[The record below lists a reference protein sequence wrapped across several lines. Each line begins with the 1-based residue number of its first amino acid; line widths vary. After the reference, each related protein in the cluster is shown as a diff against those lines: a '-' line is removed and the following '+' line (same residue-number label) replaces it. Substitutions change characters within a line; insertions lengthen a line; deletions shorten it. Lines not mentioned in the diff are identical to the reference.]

1 MKGIKKGLAILL
13 VLCTLLSMVVMT
25 GAAAPQ
31 SDDVGDAQTMAADSG
46 TFYKIVHLDCGR
58 KYFTKNW
65 IIALINEMAEDGYN
79 QLELAFGNDGLRFL
93 LNDMSFTANGTTYE
107 HNTVVSAVEAG
118 NSAQNTSGDSSWLT
132 QAEMD
137 EIITAADAKGIEIV
151 PLLNLPGHANAILDI
166 FNDQYNASGS
176 NNTFDVTNAEG
187 LEAAMAIFQKYVDYF
202 ASKGCKFFNFG
213 ADEYANDASG
223 SFSFSRLSSTDYQK
237 FVAFINSLASYI
249 EGKSMTPRA
258 FNDGLYYGNYNS
270 VSIYTNI
277 QCCYW
282 SSGWGG
288 YNVASASTIA
298 GKGHAMINTNGD
310 FYYVL
315 GKTDQFDS
323 GYSYASNFSNTDF
336 MGSTVSNPAGS
347 MFCIWCDYPNA
358 ETEQTIAANTRMTL
372 RAMAARMN
380 GQSIDNLSN
389 DVVPGGFNADGSI
402 DQTASAPSIQVDG
415 SGVATSGVTMT
426 KNVSKTLT
434 LSNGESAT
442 WTSSDEAVI
451 TLTSAARS
459 TEVIGSSVTATAVS
473 NGTATV
479 TATLSD
485 GTALTTTFNVTDA
498 DETITLTAGGTDT
511 RTQPDVNNADNVNRS
526 NLDASIATVMV
537 TGKDAVAATT
547 EYTQASVTCN
557 NLISS
562 DQSNWTAVSGYY
574 YTPDG
579 TNYYPV
585 YAKRSSSWSWSSWAY
600 TYTYTWGYS
609 TTSST
614 SNVTQI
620 GTQSTTG
627 TSATPNITVYTK
639 TEVPPVSASTTITFT
654 GVAPGTTYVTVGDI
668 TYQIVVNYKEENVNA
683 IVGQPTT
690 VSVSGTLDA
699 SELDTGIAYV
709 SVSNGTMTVTGIA
722 EGRTSVTVGD
732 TIYTIIVTTEDLS
745 TVTPLTV
752 EYWITNG
759 RPTDSADNNSTTVA
773 AGNAYSEDGV
783 EVTSFVPANT
793 TKETRTLQ
801 YWRCRLLDKTRS
813 NSSTSGTEGQTED
826 AGDDE
831 TYNGV
836 AFTKVR
842 YWNGTWAVYTE
853 NSEWVSIT
861 RDHQLVAYYLEIL
874 PVADELVVTAADWGK
889 KGDGSTSG
897 DYLEPSSSCTVSIQV
912 VYEDG
917 TTNPASTTAVDLKSS
932 TIAYG
937 YWSNGRGVG
946 TLNLTGLEGYQIWK
960 IEAETGSETYASSS
974 STWGSFTVN
983 SFTWDNNAMTVYEGD
998 PVDSYVIHNDSHS
1011 PSKEGYYA
1019 NLMWDENY
1027 EAILIKVYVKAKPTD
1042 DSLKVVYYDEKFND
1056 ELYSYNINVKNG
1068 VTFVDITPPP
1078 GTFTE
1083 NNARIDV
1090 TGCGIENTLGVTQ
1103 KFQTDLTKVPEAVGK
1118 YKSDLYT
1125 YTGSVISDDGK
1136 TLYLYYTI
1144 NTEALS
1150 PMFVV
1155 DFGLPFQFDL
1165 SQVVNSVDTVQSVSV
1180 TEGTRYGTLSYDG
1193 ATRQF
1198 TYTPT
1203 KALRGIDVLTIN
1215 ITFDGAT
1222 AATTTNVGVM
1232 PATTVYYE
1240 EGFAVPYNASA
1251 TGGSKGTG
1259 QQATESA
1266 GSKVNVYGYD
1276 AAYAETVGDSNNS
1289 VMTLTAGK
1297 GAATFTFTGT
1307 GVDIYTRSTTET
1319 GSLMIR
1325 VVDGNGA
1332 LVKVLSVNT
1341 VMKNGGTDATDDQE
1355 VTAYNVP
1362 VVSLS
1367 GLAHGTYTLQIAAVK
1382 SGGAGAKDVYIDGFR
1397 VHGTLENQ
1405 ANDVYTADQEDS
1417 PVFIELRDEVLTAQN
1432 VSTGSS
1438 QYANQIA
1445 ENVISQVYAA
1455 SNSTTG
1461 AVIMSNNAKLST
1473 TDVQD
1478 LLDNGPKNE
1487 IYLQP
1492 NQALTFKVTTNRVV
1506 QIGLKALDKATTY
1519 AINNGKDQPLNAST
1533 DMFYEVKGKTDDA
1546 TEQTITITNTGNGI
1560 LSITELKICDDPNA
1574 TLGELTAEDLIPALV
1589 SLGYE
1594 VEPVDAEAALNI
1606 TVQAGDQT
1614 VTTQL
1619 TATGTAGESHIF
1631 TAAEIKAAAEA
1642 VLPDDYTLDGVTFED
1657 VTVVCGEQGET
1668 SYTAEAVQNP
1678 TPDQPTKVIQKLLAV
1693 IKNIF
1698 KRLFRWL

>member
-25 GAAAPQ
+25 GAGTADTAQDAPTAQ
-31 SDDVGDAQTMAADSG
+31 STNDN
-46 TFYKIVHLDCGR
+46 FYKIVHLDCGR
-58 KYFTKNW
+58 KYFTKDW
-65 IIALINEMAEDGYN
+65 IIALINEMAADGYN
-79 QLELAFGNDGLRFL
+79 QLQLAFGNDGLRFL
-93 LNDMSFTANGTTYE
+93 LDDMSFTVNGMPYN
-107 HNTVVSAVEAG
+107 HNTVVSRVENG
-118 NSAQNTSGDSSWLT
+118 NQNQNNSNDSRWLT
-132 QAEMD
+132 QTEMD
-137 EIITAADAKGIEIV
+137 EIINAAQAKGIEIV

-166 FNDQYNASGS
+166 FEDQYNVSGS
-176 NNTFDVTNAEG
+176 QNTFDVTNQEG
-187 LEAAMAIFQKYVDYF
+187 LNAAMEVFKKYVDYF
-202 ASKGCKFFNFG
+202 AGKGCKFFNFG
-213 ADEYANDASG
+213 ADEYANDATDG
-223 SFSFSRLSSTDYQK
+223 SFSFSRLSSTDYQQ
-237 FVAFINSLASYI
+237 FVTFINGLASYI
-249 EGKSMTPRA
+249 EGKRMTPRA
-258 FNDGLYYGNYNS
+258 FNDGLYYGQYNS
-270 VSIYTNI
+270 VDIDTKI

-282 SSGWGG
+282 SAGWNG
-288 YNVASASTIA
+288 YNVASAKTIA
-298 GKGHAMINTNGD
+298 DKRHAMINTHGNY
-310 FYYVL
+310 YYVL
-315 GKTDQFDS
+315 GKDDAFDND
-323 GYSYASNFSNTDF
+323 YHYASGWNNTEF
-336 MGSTVSNPAGS
+336 MGGTVNNPVGS
-347 MFCIWCDYPNA
+347 MFCIWCDFPEA
-358 ETEQTIAANTRMTL
+358 ETEIQVAQKTRLVL
-372 RAMAARMN
+372 RAMAAEMSGGDAN
-380 GQSIDNLSN
+380 SIDSST
-389 DVVPGGFNADGSI
+389 VVSGGFNADGTINKTSGGDTAATQNKTITVTVGDTATATIEGADYSNNI
-402 DQTASAPSIQVDG
+402 DQTELDENTATVSATHTQVSGGKTTQEVTAIMSGKQYLILNTRKSALLTSTTRETGLALSGALSADSTELWTITKSGSGYTIKNASNQYLTIGNGSASVRNNAATLSLKHASGTWTIAQTNNDGQYYLNDYRNRSEGYAAGWDG
-415 SGVATSGVTMT
+415 SGAS
-426 KNVSKTLT
+426 
-434 LSNGESAT
+434 
-442 WTSSDEAVI
+442 
-451 TLTSAARS
+451 
-459 TEVIGSSVTATAVS
+459 
-473 NGTATV
+473 
-479 TATLSD
+479 
-485 GTALTTTFNVTDA
+485 TDA
-498 DETITLTAGGTDT
+498 GSQWKIYEIVETA
-511 RTQPDVNNADNVNRS
+511 
-526 NLDASIATVMV
+526 
-537 TGKDAVAATT
+537 
-547 EYTQASVTCN
+547 
-557 NLISS
+557 
-562 DQSNWTAVSGYY
+562 
-574 YTPDG
+574 
-579 TNYYPV
+579 
-585 YAKRSSSWSWSSWAY
+585 
-600 TYTYTWGYS
+600 
-609 TTSST
+609 
-614 SNVTQI
+614 
-620 GTQSTTG
+620 
-627 TSATPNITVYTK
+627 
-639 TEVPPVSASTTITFT
+639 PVSATTVTFT
-654 GVAPGTTYVTVGDI
+654 GVAVGETYVTVGNVRYMI
-668 TYQIVVNYKEENVNA
+668 KVVA
-683 IVGQPTT
+683 
-690 VSVSGTLDA
+690 
-699 SELDTGIAYV
+699 
-709 SVSNGTMTVTGIA
+709 
-722 EGRTSVTVGD
+722 
-732 TIYTIIVTTEDLS
+732 EDLKN
-745 TVTPLTV
+745 VDPLTV

-759 RPTDSADNNSTTVA
+759 RPTASADNNSTTVA

-783 EVTSFVPANT
+783 AVTSFVPANT

-801 YWRCRLLDKTRS
+801 YWRCRLLNTTLS
-813 NSSTSGTEGQTED
+813 NSSTSGTEKQTET

-861 RDHQLVAYYLEIL
+861 SDHQLVAYYLEIL

-917 TTNPASTTAVDLKSS
+917 TTNPASTTAADLKSR

-937 YWSNGRGVG
+937 YWSTGRGVG

-960 IEAETGSETYASSS
+960 VEAETGSETYASSS

-1042 DSLKVVYYDEKFND
+1042 DSLKVVYYDEKFDD
-1056 ELYSYNINVKNG
+1056 ELYSYNINVTNG

-1240 EGFAVPYNASA
+1240 EGFAAPYPAD
-1251 TGGSKGTG
+1251 TGYVTTKGTA
-1259 QQATESA
+1259 QNLTQTTEVA
-1266 GSKVNVYGYD
+1266 GNKTNVYGYD
-1276 AAYAETVGDSNNS
+1276 AAYASAVGDSNGT
-1289 VMTLTAGK
+1289 VMKLAAGA

-1307 GVDIYTRSTTET
+1307 GVDIYTESTPET

-1325 VVDGNGA
+1325 VVDSNDA

-1341 VMKNGGTDATDDQE
+1341 VMKDGSTGATTGQA
-1355 VTAYNVP
+1355 VTAAYHVP

-1367 GLAHGTYTLQIAAVK
+1367 GLAHGTYTLQMAAVK
-1382 SGGAGAKDVYIDGFR
+1382 SGSAGAKDVYLDGFR
-1397 VHGTLENQ
+1397 VYGTLEDQ
-1405 ANDVYTADQEDS
+1405 ANEVYKADLEDS
-1417 PVFIELRDEVLTAQN
+1417 PTFIELRDRVLASLNATKD
-1432 VSTGSS
+1432 SS
-1438 QYANQIA
+1438 KQYADQIA
-1445 ENVISQVYAA
+1445 GNTLSQVYATA
-1455 SNSTTG
+1455 GTTAGVVITSKPGTYTDSNLT
-1461 AVIMSNNAKLST
+1461 
-1473 TDVQD
+1473 D

-1492 NQALTFKVTTNRVV
+1492 NQALTFKITTHREV
-1506 QIGLKALDKATTY
+1506 QIGLKALNEGTSY
-1519 AINNGKDQPLNAST
+1519 SINNRDSVALNAST
-1533 DMFYEVKGKTDDA
+1533 DMFYTVLNKAENE
-1546 TEQTITITNTGNGI
+1546 TEQTITITNNGTGI
-1560 LSITELKICDDPNA
+1560 LSITKLKVCDDPNA

-1594 VEPVDAEAALNI
+1594 AEPVEAEAVLNI

-1614 VTTQL
+1614 VTAQL
-1619 TATGTAGESHIF
+1619 TATGIEGESHTF

-1642 VLPDDYTLDGVTFED
+1642 ALPEGYTLDGVTFED
-1657 VTVVCGEQGET
+1657 VTVVCGAQGET
-1668 SYTAEAVQNP
+1668 SYTAAAVQNP
-1678 TPDQPTKVIQKLLAV
+1678 TPDQPTKVLQKLLAV

-1698 KRLFRWL
+1698 ERLFRWL

>member
-25 GAAAPQ
+25 GAGTADTAQDAPTAQ
-31 SDDVGDAQTMAADSG
+31 STNDN
-46 TFYKIVHLDCGR
+46 FYKIVHLDCGR
-58 KYFTKNW
+58 KYFRKDW
-65 IIALINEMAEDGYN
+65 IIALINEMAADGYN
-79 QLELAFGNDGLRFL
+79 QLQLAFGNDGLRFL
-93 LNDMSFTANGTTYE
+93 LNDMSFTANDTTYD
-107 HNTVVSAVEAG
+107 HGTVVSAVEKG
-118 NSAQNTSGDSSWLT
+118 NKAQNSSDDSRWLT

-137 EIITAADAKGIEIV
+137 EIITAANAKGIEIV

-166 FNDQYNASGS
+166 FEDQYNVSGS
-176 NNTFDVTNAEG
+176 QNTFDVTNEAG
-187 LEAAMAIFQKYVDYF
+187 LEAAMAIFKKYVDYF
-202 ASKGCKFFNFG
+202 ASEGCKFFNFG

-223 SFSFSRLSSTDYQK
+223 SFSFSRLSSTDYQQ
-237 FVAFINSLASYI
+237 FVTFINGLASYI
-249 EGKSMTPRA
+249 EGKRMTPRA
-258 FNDGLYYGNYNS
+258 FNDGLYYGQYNS
-270 VSIYTNI
+270 VDIDTKI

-288 YNVASASTIA
+288 YNVAPARTIA
-298 GKGHAMINTNGD
+298 DKGHAMINTNGD

-323 GYSYASNFSNTDF
+323 GYSYASKFSNTAF
-336 MGSTVSNPAGS
+336 MGGAVSNPAGS

-380 GQSIDNLSN
+380 DQSIDNLSD

-402 DQTASAPSIQVDG
+402 NQTASAPSIQVDG
-415 SGVATSGVTMT
+415 SAVATSGVTMT

-434 LSNGESAT
+434 LSNRESAT
-442 WTSSDEAVI
+442 WKSSDETVI
-451 TLTSAARS
+451 TITSAARS
-459 TEVIGSSVTATAVS
+459 TEVIGSSVTATAVG
-473 NGTATV
+473 NGIATV
-479 TATLSD
+479 TATLRD

-498 DETITLTAGGTDT
+498 DDTITLTAGGTDT
-511 RTQPDVNNADNVNRS
+511 RTQSGVNNADNVDRS
-526 NLDASIATVMV
+526 NLDKSIANVMV
-537 TGKDAVAATT
+537 TGKDAAASTT
-547 EYTQASVTCN
+547 KYTQASVTCN

-562 DQSNWTAVSGYY
+562 DTSNWTAVSGYY

-585 YAKRSSSWSWSSWAY
+585 YAKRSSSWSWSSWSY

-620 GTQSTTG
+620 GTQSTTD
-627 TSATPNITVYTK
+627 TSTFPNITVYTE

-654 GVAPGTTYVTVGDI
+654 GVAPGTTYVTVGDT
-668 TYQIVVNYKEENVNA
+668 TYKIVVNYKTKTVNA
-683 IVGQPTT
+683 IVDRSTT

-699 SELDTGIAYV
+699 SELNTGIANV
-709 SVSNGTMTVTGIA
+709 SVSNGIMTVTGIA
-722 EGRTSVTVGD
+722 EGTTRVTVGD

-759 RPTDSADNNSTTVA
+759 RPTDSAGDNSTTVA
-773 AGNAYSEDGV
+773 AENAYSEDGV
-783 EVTSFVPANT
+783 AVTSFVPANT

-801 YWRCRLLDKTRS
+801 YWRCRLLNTTLS
-813 NSSTSGTEGQTED
+813 NSSTSGTEEQTEE

-861 RDHQLVAYYLEIL
+861 SNHQLVAYYLEIL

-917 TTNPASTTAVDLKSS
+917 TTNPASTTAADLKSR

-937 YWSNGRGVG
+937 YWSTGRGVG

-960 IEAETGSETYASSS
+960 IEAETGSETYANSS
-974 STWGSFTVN
+974 STWGGFTVN

-1056 ELYSYNINVKNG
+1056 ELYSYNINVTNG
-1068 VTFVDITPPP
+1068 VTFTAITPTPEE
-1078 GTFTE
+1078 FTE
-1083 NNARIDV
+1083 NNERIDV

-1125 YTGSVISDDGK
+1125 YTGSVISDDRK

-1144 NTEALS
+1144 NTEKLS

-1165 SQVVNSVDTVQSVSV
+1165 SQVVNRVDTVQSVSV

-1341 VMKNGGTDATDDQE
+1341 VMKNGSTGATNGQA

-1367 GLAHGTYTLQIAAVK
+1367 GLVHGTYTLQIAAVK
-1382 SGGAGAKDVYIDGFR
+1382 SGSAGAKDVYLDGFR
-1397 VHGTLENQ
+1397 VYGTLE
-1405 ANDVYTADQEDS
+1405 DQENEVYKADLEDR
-1417 PVFIELRDEVLTAQN
+1417 PIFIELRDEVLTAQN
-1432 VSTGSS
+1432 VSTGNS

-1445 ENVISQVYAA
+1445 ENVLSQVYAA

-1461 AVIMSNNAKLST
+1461 AVITSNNANFSKTEL
-1473 TDVQD
+1473 QD

-1492 NQALTFKVTTNRVV
+1492 NQALTFKITTHREV
-1506 QIGLKALDKATTY
+1506 QIGLKALNEGTSY
-1519 AINNGKDQPLNAST
+1519 SINNRDSVALNAST
-1533 DMFYEVKGKTDDA
+1533 DMFYTVLNKAENE
-1546 TEQTITITNTGNGI
+1546 TEQTITITNNGTGI
-1560 LSITELKICDDPNA
+1560 LSITKLKVCDDPNA

-1594 VEPVDAEAALNI
+1594 AEPVEAEAVLNI

-1614 VTTQL
+1614 VTAQL
-1619 TATGTAGESHIF
+1619 TATGIEGESHTF

-1642 VLPDDYTLDGVTFED
+1642 ALPEGYTLDGVTFED
-1657 VTVVCGEQGET
+1657 VTVVCGAQGET
-1668 SYTAEAVQNP
+1668 SYTAAAVQNP
-1678 TPDQPTKVIQKLLAV
+1678 TPDQPTKVLQKLLAV

-1698 KRLFRWL
+1698 ERLFRWL

>member
-13 VLCTLLSMVVMT
+13 VLCTLLSMVAMT

-58 KYFTKNW
+58 KYFTKDW
-65 IIALINEMAEDGYN
+65 IIALINEMAADGYN
-79 QLELAFGNDGLRFL
+79 QLQLAFGNDGLRFL
-93 LNDMSFTANGTTYE
+93 LDDMSFTANDTPYDHG
-107 HNTVVSAVEAG
+107 TVVSAVEKG
-118 NSAQNTSGDSSWLT
+118 NKAQNSSDDSRWLT

-137 EIITAADAKGIEIV
+137 EIITAANAKGIEIV

-166 FNDQYNASGS
+166 FHDQYNASGS
-176 NNTFDVTNAEG
+176 NNTFDVTNEAG
-187 LEAAMAIFQKYVDYF
+187 LEAAMAIFKKYVDYF

-223 SFSFSRLSSTDYQK
+223 SFSFSRLSSTDYQQ
-237 FVAFINSLASYI
+237 FVTFINGLASYI
-249 EGKSMTPRA
+249 EGKRMTPRA
-258 FNDGLYYGNYNS
+258 FNDGLYYGQYNS
-270 VSIYTNI
+270 VDIDTKI

-282 SSGWGG
+282 SSGWSG
-288 YNVASASTIA
+288 YNVASADTIA
-298 GKGHAMINTNGD
+298 GKGHAMINTHGD
-310 FYYVL
+310 YYYVL
-315 GKTDQFDS
+315 GKVDKFDN
-323 GYSYASNFSNTDF
+323 GYLYASRWNNTEF
-336 MGSTVSNPAGS
+336 MGSTVNNPVGS
-347 MFCIWCDYPNA
+347 MFCIWCDFPEA
-358 ETEQTIAANTRMTL
+358 ETETQVAQKTRLVL
-372 RAMAARMN
+372 RAMAAEMSGGDAN
-380 GQSIDNLSN
+380 SIDSST
-389 DVVPGGFNADGSI
+389 VVSGGFNEDGTI
-402 DQTASAPSIQVDG
+402 NK
-415 SGVATSGVTMT
+415 TSGGDTAATQNKTITVT
-426 KNVSKTLT
+426 V
-434 LSNGESAT
+434 G
-442 WTSSDEAVI
+442 D
-451 TLTSAARS
+451 
-459 TEVIGSSVTATAVS
+459 TATATIEGADYS
-473 NGTATV
+473 N
-479 TATLSD
+479 
-485 GTALTTTFNVTDA
+485 NII
-498 DETITLTAGGTDT
+498 ETEL
-511 RTQPDVNNADNVNRS
+511 NK
-526 NLDASIATVMV
+526 SIATVSADYEQV
-537 TGKDAVAATT
+537 TGGTEEAKATSINSGSSYYIKNSSGQYLSSSATWVSEISSAALWTATSSGSGYTLMNGNNYLRYRYGSLRTTTNSGNATT
-547 EYTQASVTCN
+547 WTFSNGTFSYT
-557 NLISS
+557 
-562 DQSNWTAVSGYY
+562 NWGST
-574 YTPDG
+574 YTLGD
-579 TNYYPV
+579 
-585 YAKRSSSWSWSSWAY
+585 AY
-600 TYTYTWGYS
+600 TV
-609 TTSST
+609 TTT
-614 SNVTQI
+614 APVN
-620 GTQSTTG
+620 TT
-627 TSATPNITVYTK
+627 TV
-639 TEVPPVSASTTITFT
+639 TFT
-654 GVAPGTTYVTVGDI
+654 GVAVGETYVTVGNVRYMI
-668 TYQIVVNYKEENVNA
+668 KVVA
-683 IVGQPTT
+683 
-690 VSVSGTLDA
+690 
-699 SELDTGIAYV
+699 
-709 SVSNGTMTVTGIA
+709 
-722 EGRTSVTVGD
+722 
-732 TIYTIIVTTEDLS
+732 EDLKN
-745 TVTPLTV
+745 VDPLTV

-759 RPTDSADNNSTTVA
+759 RPTGSNGRKSTTVA
-773 AGNAYSEDGV
+773 AEAAYSENGIA
-783 EVTSFVPANT
+783 VTEIAPANA
-793 TKETRTLQ
+793 TKENRTLQ
-801 YWRCRLLDKTRS
+801 YWRCRLLNTTLS
-813 NSSTSGTEGQTED
+813 NSSTSGTEKQTET

-861 RDHQLVAYYLEIL
+861 SNHQLVAYYLEIL

-917 TTNPASTTAVDLKSS
+917 TTNPASTTAADLSS
-932 TIAYG
+932 KTIAYG
-937 YWSNGRGVG
+937 YWAPGRGVG

-960 IEAETGSETYASSS
+960 IEAETGSETYVNSSA
-974 STWGSFTVN
+974 WGGFTVN

-1068 VTFVDITPPP
+1068 VTFKNITPTPKE
-1078 GTFTE
+1078 FTE
-1083 NNARIDV
+1083 NKERIDV
-1090 TGCGIENTLGVTQ
+1090 TDCGIKNTLGVTQ
-1103 KFQTDLTKVPEAVGK
+1103 KFQTDLTQVPEAVGK
-1118 YKSDLYT
+1118 YKSELYT
-1125 YTGSVISDDGK
+1125 YTGSVISEDQK

-1150 PMFVV
+1150 PMFMV
-1155 DFGLPFQFDL
+1155 DFGLPIQFDL
-1165 SQVVNSVDTVQSVSV
+1165 EQVVNNTDTVQSVSV
-1180 TEGTRYGTLSYDG
+1180 NGTTRYGTLSYDG

-1240 EGFAVPYNASA
+1240 EGFAVAYPAD
-1251 TGGSKGTG
+1251 TGNVTTEGTA
-1259 QQATESA
+1259 QNLTQTKEVA
-1266 GSKVNVYGYD
+1266 GKKTNVYGYD
-1276 AAYAETVGDSNNS
+1276 DAYASAVGDSNG
-1289 VMTLTAGK
+1289 TAMKLAAGA

-1307 GVDIYTRSTTET
+1307 GVDIYTRSTEET

-1325 VVDGNGA
+1325 VVDDSNGT

-1341 VMKNGGTDATDDQE
+1341 VMKDGRTDATTGQA
-1355 VTAYNVP
+1355 VTAAYHVP

-1382 SGGAGAKDVYIDGFR
+1382 SGSAGAKEVYLDGFR
-1397 VHGTLENQ
+1397 VYGTLENQ

-1417 PVFIELRDEVLTAQN
+1417 PVFIELRDKVLAGLSVNTN
-1432 VSTGSS
+1432 ESK
-1438 QYANQIA
+1438 YADQIA
-1445 ENVISQVYAA
+1445 KNALSQVYAT
-1455 SNSTTG
+1455 SSSTEG
-1461 AVIMSNNAKLST
+1461 AVLLSTNDTFSST

-1506 QIGLKALDKATTY
+1506 QVGLKALDKATTY
-1519 AINNGKDQPLNAST
+1519 TITGKDTDQTLNAST

-1594 VEPVDAEAALNI
+1594 AEPVEAEAVLNI

-1614 VTTQL
+1614 VTAQL
-1619 TATGTAGESHIF
+1619 TATGIEGESHTF

-1642 VLPDDYTLDGVTFED
+1642 ALPEGYTLDGVTFED
-1657 VTVVCGEQGET
+1657 VTVVCGAQGET
-1668 SYTAEAVQNP
+1668 SYTAAAVQNP
-1678 TPDQPTKVIQKLLAV
+1678 TPDQPTKVLQKLLAV

-1698 KRLFRWL
+1698 ERLFRWL

>member
-25 GAAAPQ
+25 GAGTADTAQDAPTAQ
-31 SDDVGDAQTMAADSG
+31 STNDN
-46 TFYKIVHLDCGR
+46 FYKIVHLDCGR
-58 KYFTKNW
+58 KYFTKDW
-65 IIALINEMAEDGYN
+65 IIALINEMAADGYN
-79 QLELAFGNDGLRFL
+79 QLQLAFGNDGLRFL
-93 LNDMSFTANGTTYE
+93 LDDMSFTVNGIPYY
-107 HNTVVSAVEAG
+107 HSTVVSRVENG
-118 NSAQNTSGDSSWLT
+118 NLNQNNSNDSRWLSQT
-132 QAEMD
+132 EMD
-137 EIITAADAKGIEIV
+137 EIINVAQAKGIEIV

-166 FNDQYNASGS
+166 FEDRYNASGS
-176 NNTFDVTNAEG
+176 QNTFDVTNQEG
-187 LEAAMAIFQKYVDYF
+187 LNAAKEVFEKYVDYF
-202 ASKGCKFFNFG
+202 AGKGCKFFNFG
-213 ADEYANDASG
+213 ADEYANDVTDG
-223 SFSFSRLSSTDYQK
+223 SFSFSRLSPTDYGK
-237 FVAFINSLASYI
+237 FVDFINGMATYI
-249 EGKSMTPRA
+249 KQRSMTPRA
-258 FNDGLYYGNYNS
+258 FNDGLYYNQANVDIDS
-270 VSIYTNI
+270 SI

-282 SSGWGG
+282 SSGGWNG
-288 YNVASASTIA
+288 YNVASAKTIA
-298 GKGHAMINTNGD
+298 DNGHAMINTHGD
-310 FYYVL
+310 YYYVL
-315 GKTDQFDS
+315 GKNDAFDND
-323 GYSYASNFSNTDF
+323 YHYASGWNNTAF
-336 MGSTVSNPAGS
+336 MGSTVNNPVGS
-347 MFCIWCDYPNA
+347 MFCIWCDFPEA
-358 ETEQTIAANTRMTL
+358 ETETQVAQKTRLVL
-372 RAMAARMN
+372 RAMAAEMSGGDAN
-380 GQSIDNLSN
+380 SIDSST
-389 DVVPGGFNADGSI
+389 VVSGGFNEDGTI
-402 DQTASAPSIQVDG
+402 NK
-415 SGVATSGVTMT
+415 TSGGDTAATQNKTITVT
-426 KNVSKTLT
+426 V
-434 LSNGESAT
+434 G
-442 WTSSDEAVI
+442 D
-451 TLTSAARS
+451 
-459 TEVIGSSVTATAVS
+459 TATATIEGADYS
-473 NGTATV
+473 N
-479 TATLSD
+479 
-485 GTALTTTFNVTDA
+485 NII
-498 DETITLTAGGTDT
+498 ETEL
-511 RTQPDVNNADNVNRS
+511 NK
-526 NLDASIATVMV
+526 SIATVSADYEQV
-537 TGKDAVAATT
+537 TGGTEEAKATSINSGSSYYIKNSSGQYLSSSATWVSEISSAALWTATSSGSGYTLMNGNNYLRYRYGSLRTTTNSGNATT
-547 EYTQASVTCN
+547 WTFSNGTFSYT
-557 NLISS
+557 
-562 DQSNWTAVSGYY
+562 NWGST
-574 YTPDG
+574 YTLGD
-579 TNYYPV
+579 
-585 YAKRSSSWSWSSWAY
+585 AY
-600 TYTYTWGYS
+600 TV
-609 TTSST
+609 TTT
-614 SNVTQI
+614 APVN
-620 GTQSTTG
+620 TT
-627 TSATPNITVYTK
+627 TV
-639 TEVPPVSASTTITFT
+639 TFT
-654 GVAPGTTYVTVGDI
+654 GVAVGETYVTVGNVRYMI
-668 TYQIVVNYKEENVNA
+668 KVVA
-683 IVGQPTT
+683 
-690 VSVSGTLDA
+690 
-699 SELDTGIAYV
+699 
-709 SVSNGTMTVTGIA
+709 
-722 EGRTSVTVGD
+722 
-732 TIYTIIVTTEDLS
+732 EDLKN
-745 TVTPLTV
+745 VDPLTV

-783 EVTSFVPANT
+783 AVTSFVPANT

-801 YWRCRLLDKTRS
+801 YWRCRLLNTTLS
-813 NSSTSGTEGQTED
+813 NSSTSGTEKQTET

-861 RDHQLVAYYLEIL
+861 SNHQLVAYYLEIL

-917 TTNPASTTAVDLKSS
+917 TTNPASTTAADLKSR

-937 YWSNGRGVG
+937 YWSDGRGVG

-960 IEAETGSETYASSS
+960 IEAETGSETYVNS
-974 STWGSFTVN
+974 STWGGFTVN

-1056 ELYSYNINVKNG
+1056 ELYSYNINVTNG
-1068 VTFVDITPPP
+1068 VTFMNITPTP
-1078 GTFTE
+1078 GKFTE

-1165 SQVVNSVDTVQSVSV
+1165 EQVVNRVDTVQSVSV

-1307 GVDIYTRSTTET
+1307 GVDIYTRSTEET

-1325 VVDGNGA
+1325 VVDDSNGT

-1341 VMKNGGTDATDDQE
+1341 VMKKGSTDATVGQT

-1382 SGGAGAKDVYIDGFR
+1382 SGSAGAKDVYLDGFR
-1397 VHGTLENQ
+1397 VYGTLEDQN
-1405 ANDVYTADQEDS
+1405 NNVYVSDKEDN
-1417 PVFIELRDEVLTAQN
+1417 PTFIELRDRVLASLNATKD
-1432 VSTGSS
+1432 SS
-1438 QYANQIA
+1438 KQYADQIA
-1445 ENVISQVYAA
+1445 GNTLSQVYATA
-1455 SNSTTG
+1455 ETTEG
-1461 AVIMSNNAKLST
+1461 VVITSKPGT
-1473 TDVQD
+1473 YTDPNLTD

-1492 NQALTFKVTTNRVV
+1492 NQALTFKITTDRVV
-1506 QIGLKALDKATTY
+1506 QIGLKALNQATSY
-1519 AINNGKDQPLNAST
+1519 SINNGESVALNAST
-1533 DMFYEVKGKTDDA
+1533 DMFYTVLNKAGSESA
-1546 TEQTITITNTGNGI
+1546 QTITITNKGTGI
-1560 LSITELKICDDPNA
+1560 LSITKLKVCDDPNA

-1594 VEPVDAEAALNI
+1594 TEPVEAEAVLNI

-1614 VTTQL
+1614 VTAQL
-1619 TATGTAGESHIF
+1619 TATGIEGESHTF

-1642 VLPDDYTLDGVTFED
+1642 ALPEGYTLDGVTFED
-1657 VTVVCGEQGET
+1657 VTVVCGAQGET
-1668 SYTAEAVQNP
+1668 SYTAAAVQNP
-1678 TPDQPTKVIQKLLAV
+1678 TPDQPTKVLQKLLAV

-1698 KRLFRWL
+1698 ERLFRWL

>member
-1 MKGIKKGLAILL
+1 M
-13 VLCTLLSMVVMT
+13 
-25 GAAAPQ
+25 AP
-31 SDDVGDAQTMAADSG
+31 
-46 TFYKIVHLDCGR
+46 
-58 KYFTKNW
+58 
-65 IIALINEMAEDGYN
+65 
-79 QLELAFGNDGLRFL
+79 
-93 LNDMSFTANGTTYE
+93 
-107 HNTVVSAVEAG
+107 
-118 NSAQNTSGDSSWLT
+118 
-132 QAEMD
+132 
-137 EIITAADAKGIEIV
+137 
-151 PLLNLPGHANAILDI
+151 
-166 FNDQYNASGS
+166 
-176 NNTFDVTNAEG
+176 
-187 LEAAMAIFQKYVDYF
+187 
-202 ASKGCKFFNFG
+202 
-213 ADEYANDASG
+213 
-223 SFSFSRLSSTDYQK
+223 
-237 FVAFINSLASYI
+237 
-249 EGKSMTPRA
+249 
-258 FNDGLYYGNYNS
+258 
-270 VSIYTNI
+270 
-277 QCCYW
+277 
-282 SSGWGG
+282 
-288 YNVASASTIA
+288 ASTIA
-298 GKGHAMINTNGD
+298 DKGHAMINTNGD

-323 GYSYASNFSNTDF
+323 GYSYASNFSNTAF
-336 MGSTVSNPAGS
+336 MGGAVSNPAGS

-358 ETEQTIAANTRMTL
+358 ETEQRIAANTRMTL

-380 GQSIDNLSN
+380 GQSIDNLSD

-402 DQTASAPSIQVDG
+402 DLTASAPSIQVDG
-415 SGVATSGVTMT
+415 SAVATSGVTMT

-434 LSNGESAT
+434 LSNRESAT

-451 TLTSAARS
+451 TITSAARS
-459 TEVIGSSVTATAVS
+459 TEVIGSSVTATAVG

-511 RTQPDVNNADNVNRS
+511 RTQSDVNNADNVDRS
-526 NLDASIATVMV
+526 NLDKSIATVTV

-547 EYTQASVTCN
+547 KYTQAPVTCN

-562 DQSNWTAVSGYY
+562 DKSNWTAVSGYY
-574 YTPDG
+574 SPDG

-585 YAKRSSSWSWSSWAY
+585 YAKRSSSWSWSSWSY

-620 GTQSTTG
+620 GTQSTTD
-627 TSATPNITVYTK
+627 TSTSPNITVYTK

-654 GVAPGTTYVTVGDI
+654 GVAPGTTYVTVGVT
-668 TYQIVVNYKEENVNA
+668 TYKIVVNYKEENVNA

-690 VSVSGTLDA
+690 VPVSGTLDA
-699 SELDTGIAYV
+699 PELDTGIANV
-709 SVSNGTMTVTGIA
+709 SVSNGIMTVTGIA
-722 EGRTSVTVGD
+722 EGTTRVTVGD

-745 TVTPLTV
+745 AVPPLTV

-759 RPTDSADNNSTTVA
+759 RPTDSAGDNSTTVA

-783 EVTSFVPANT
+783 AVTSFVPANT

-801 YWRCRLLDKTRS
+801 YWRCRLLNTTLS
-813 NSSTSGTEGQTED
+813 NSSTSGTEKQTED

-861 RDHQLVAYYLEIL
+861 SNHQLVAYYLEIL

-917 TTNPASTTAVDLKSS
+917 TTNPASTTAADLKSR

-960 IEAETGSETYASSS
+960 IEAETGSETYVNSSA
-974 STWGSFTVN
+974 WGGFTVN

-1056 ELYSYNINVKNG
+1056 ELYSYNINVTNG
-1068 VTFVDITPPP
+1068 VTFMNITPTPEKI
-1078 GTFTE
+1078 TE
-1083 NNARIDV
+1083 NNERINV
-1090 TGCGIENTLGVTQ
+1090 TDCGIENTLGVTQ

-1118 YKSDLYT
+1118 YRSDLYT

-1155 DFGLPFQFDL
+1155 DFGLPFQFNL
-1165 SQVVNSVDTVQSVSV
+1165 SQVVNENSVVTVQSVSV
-1180 TEGTRYGTLSYDG
+1180 TEETRYGTLSYDG
-1193 ATRQF
+1193 DTRQF

-1215 ITFDGAT
+1215 ITFAGAT

-1240 EGFAVPYNASA
+1240 EGFGTFPAGSI
-1251 TGGSKGTG
+1251 TGSSNDGN
-1259 QQATESA
+1259 QAAEAA
-1266 GSKVNVYGYD
+1266 GSKKHVYGYD
-1276 AAYAETVGDSNNS
+1276 DAYADQTGDSNGT
-1289 VMTLTAGK
+1289 VAKLET
-1297 GAATFTFTGT
+1297 GAQGTFVFTGT
-1307 GVDIYTRSTTET
+1307 GVDVYARSMTTSGKVMIYVYDGSGDNMTLKRLVTVDTRQ
-1319 GSLMIR
+1319 L
-1325 VVDGNGA
+1325 GNQSA
-1332 LVKVLSVNT
+1332 
-1341 VMKNGGTDATDDQE
+1341 NG
-1355 VTAYNVP
+1355 TAYNVP
-1362 VVSLS
+1362 IVSLS
-1367 GLAHGTYTLQIAAVK
+1367 GLSYGEHTIRMLATTTK
-1382 SGGAGAKDVYIDGFR
+1382 TDAGKQSWPVYIDGFR
-1397 VHGTLENQ
+1397 VHGTL
-1405 ANDVYTADQEDS
+1405 DVVNTKAYKDDYEDS

-1432 VSTGSS
+1432 VNTDNS

-1461 AVIMSNNAKLST
+1461 AVIMSNNAQLRNA
-1473 TDVQD
+1473 DLQD

-1492 NQALTFKVTTNRVV
+1492 NQALTFNVTTSRVV
-1506 QIGLKALDKATTY
+1506 QIGLKALNQATKYT
-1519 AINNGKDQPLNAST
+1519 ITGKDPDQTLNAST
-1533 DMFYEVKGKTDDA
+1533 DMFYTVLNKVNGDA
-1546 TEQTITITNTGNGI
+1546 TAQTITITNKGEGI

-1619 TATGTAGESHIF
+1619 TATGTAGESHTF
-1631 TAAEIKAAAEA
+1631 TTAEIKAAAEA
-1642 VLPDDYTLDGVTFED
+1642 VLPEGYTLDGVTFED

-1668 SYTAEAVQNP
+1668 FYTAAAVQDP
-1678 TPDQPTKVIQKLLAV
+1678 TPDQPTKVLQKLLAV

-1698 KRLFRWL
+1698 ERLFRWL

>member
-249 EGKSMTPRA
+249 EGKRMTPRA
-258 FNDGLYYGNYNS
+258 FNDGLYYDKYNS
-270 VSIYTNI
+270 VDIDTNI

-288 YNVASASTIA
+288 YNVAPARTIA
-298 GKGHAMINTNGD
+298 DKGHAMINTNGD

-323 GYSYASNFSNTDF
+323 GYSYASKFSNTAF
-336 MGSTVSNPAGS
+336 MGGAVSNPAGS

-380 GQSIDNLSN
+380 DQSIDNLSD

-402 DQTASAPSIQVDG
+402 NQTASAPSIQVDG
-415 SGVATSGVTMT
+415 SAVATSGVTMT

-434 LSNGESAT
+434 LSNRESAT
-442 WTSSDEAVI
+442 WKSSDETVI
-451 TLTSAARS
+451 TITSAARS
-459 TEVIGSSVTATAVS
+459 TEVIGSSVTATAVG
-473 NGTATV
+473 NGIATV
-479 TATLSD
+479 TATLRD

-498 DETITLTAGGTDT
+498 DDTITLTAGGTDT
-511 RTQPDVNNADNVNRS
+511 RTQSDVNNADNVDRR
-526 NLDASIATVMV
+526 NLDKSIATVTV

-547 EYTQASVTCN
+547 TYTQASSVTCN

-562 DQSNWTAVSGYY
+562 NQSNWTAVSGYY

-585 YAKRSSSWSWSSWAY
+585 YAKRSNSGVIRKK
-600 TYTYTWGYS
+600 YTYTWGYS

-620 GTQSTTG
+620 GTQSTND

-654 GVAPGTTYVTVGDI
+654 GVAPGTTYVTVGDT
-668 TYQIVVNYKEENVNA
+668 TYKIVVNYKTETVNA
-683 IVGQPTT
+683 IVDRSTT
-690 VSVSGTLDA
+690 VSVSGTLDV
-699 SELDTGIAYV
+699 SELDTGIANV
-709 SVSNGTMTVTGIA
+709 SVSNGIMTVTGIA
-722 EGRTSVTVGD
+722 EGTTSVTVGD

-745 TVTPLTV
+745 AVTPLTV

-759 RPTDSADNNSTTVA
+759 RPTDSADKNSTTVA

-783 EVTSFVPANT
+783 AVTSFVPANT

-801 YWRCRLLDKTRS
+801 YWRCRLLNTTLS
-813 NSSTSGTEGQTED
+813 NSSTSGTEKQTEE

-842 YWNGTWAVYTE
+842 YWNRTWAVYTE

-861 RDHQLVAYYLEIL
+861 SNHQLVAYYLEIL

-917 TTNPASTTAVDLKSS
+917 TTNPASTTADDLKSR

-937 YWSNGRGVG
+937 YWSTGRGVG

-960 IEAETGSETYASSS
+960 IEAETGSETYVNS

-1056 ELYSYNINVKNG
+1056 ELYSYNINVTNG
-1068 VTFVDITPPP
+1068 VTFTDITPPP
-1078 GTFTE
+1078 GKFTE

-1144 NTEALS
+1144 NTEKLS

-1165 SQVVNSVDTVQSVSV
+1165 SQVVNENSVDTVQSVSV

-1215 ITFDGAT
+1215 ITFAGAT

-1240 EGFAVPYNASA
+1240 EGF
-1251 TGGSKGTG
+1251 GTFP
-1259 QQATESA
+1259 A
-1266 GSKVNVYGYD
+1266 GSITGTTTAGNQTAEAAGKKQNVYGYD
-1276 AAYAETVGDSNNS
+1276 RAYNAVGDSNG
-1289 VMTLTAGK
+1289 TIAELATGQQ
-1297 GAATFTFTGT
+1297 GTFTFTGT
-1307 GVDIYTRSTTET
+1307 GVDVYARSMTNSGKVMIYVYDGSGDNMTLKRLVTVDTRQ
-1319 GSLMIR
+1319 L
-1325 VVDGNGA
+1325 GNQSA
-1332 LVKVLSVNT
+1332 
-1341 VMKNGGTDATDDQE
+1341 NG
-1355 VTAYNVP
+1355 TAYNVP
-1362 VVSLS
+1362 IVSLS
-1367 GLAHGTYTLQIAAVK
+1367 GLSYGEHTIRMLATTTK
-1382 SGGAGAKDVYIDGFR
+1382 TDAGKQSWPVYIDGFR

-1417 PVFIELRDEVLTAQN
+1417 PVFIELRDEVLRAQN

-1445 ENVISQVYAA
+1445 ANTLSQVYATA
-1455 SNSTTG
+1455 GTTEG
-1461 AVIMSNNAKLST
+1461 AVIVSANAGY
-1473 TDVQD
+1473 TDEQLTD

-1506 QIGLKALDKATTY
+1506 QVGLKALDKATTY
-1519 AINNGKDQPLNAST
+1519 AINNGTEQSLNAST
-1533 DMFYEVKGKTDDA
+1533 DMFYKVLDKASGNETD
-1546 TEQTITITNTGNGI
+1546 QTITITNKGEGI

-1678 TPDQPTKVIQKLLAV
+1678 TPDQPTKVLQKLLAV

-1698 KRLFRWL
+1698 ERLFRWL